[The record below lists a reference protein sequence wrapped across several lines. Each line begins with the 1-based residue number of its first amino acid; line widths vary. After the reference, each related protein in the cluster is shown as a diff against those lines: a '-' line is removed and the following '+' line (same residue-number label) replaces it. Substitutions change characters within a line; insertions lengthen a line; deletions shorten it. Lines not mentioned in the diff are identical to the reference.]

1 MDENKDRKLEAE
13 DEKELMEKIRRSA
26 EKAEIPRELSWEN
39 MQKKLWGE
47 ETDQGKD
54 AESAGIS
61 AGGTLKSLDT
71 DERITGK
78 RGKRTS
84 RLFYKWGAAAA
95 VLILVLAGA
104 WQVNRLGLTT
114 SSGPD
119 KPEALISAESE
130 SEEAQ
135 AAAKGT
141 DTTKSADTAKDEG
154 SEDPAEEEIPEID
167 GMAPA
172 GNYEEV
178 YAALEKYEKSRE
190 KENIA
195 RGYDAGIGGPA
206 EANMEAGAIEDSAP
220 VYGVESAKSQPA
232 EEESA
237 GGYSS
242 TNVQE
247 QGVDEGD
254 IVKTD
259 GRYLYVLDNSGAVRI
274 ISADRG
280 DMKEI
285 GRIVIPDLGEKV
297 EEMYLDNDRLCLVA
311 SGSSML
317 VDEREDGAYTFSEDS
332 YVNLYTYNI
341 ADKSLPKLEGI
352 VKQDGYYQTS
362 RKNGDY
368 VYLFT
373 RFMPQIMPLMEDS
386 SYIPRAGSEDIQAGS
401 IYLPK
406 SVQNEDYLVISG
418 IDIRSPGD
426 VTDAKALVS
435 SADNYYVSTD
445 NIFICM
451 NDWKSGGRTTQIIKF
466 HYEEGKIIPAAAGSV
481 NGYINNTFSL
491 NEYKGYLR
499 IVTTSWEDTS
509 TNALYILDE
518 SMNTCA
524 KLENLAKGETIQ
536 SARFMGDIGYFVTY
550 KQVDPLFSVD
560 LKDPRNPKILGELKV
575 TGFSSYLHFYGED
588 KLLGIGT
595 ETDPQSGEWLG
606 VKLSMFDT
614 SDPSNVLEED
624 KYVMKRFDDCPGM
637 YNYKAVMIDSGK
649 NLLGISCIGKDS
661 AYLVF
666 SYDEEQGFI
675 NEFSYYFD
683 GDGEE
688 YYDSYSR
695 AYDSRGI
702 YIGDTFYLIY
712 SDAIRAYDMENGF
725 SQISK
730 LEID

>member
-1 MDENKDRKLEAE
+1 MCIRDR
-13 DEKELMEKIRRSA
+13 
-26 EKAEIPRELSWEN
+26 
-39 MQKKLWGE
+39 
-47 ETDQGKD
+47 
-54 AESAGIS
+54 
-61 AGGTLKSLDT
+61 
-71 DERITGK
+71 
-78 RGKRTS
+78 
-84 RLFYKWGAAAA
+84 
-95 VLILVLAGA
+95 
-104 WQVNRLGLTT
+104 
-114 SSGPD
+114 
-119 KPEALISAESE
+119 
-130 SEEAQ
+130 

-141 DTTKSADTAKDEG
+141 DTTKSADTAKDGG

-285 GRIVIPDLGEKV
+285 GRIVIPDLGETV

-311 SGSSML
+311 SGSSVSL
-317 VDEREDGAYTFSEDS
+317 DEREDGAYISSEDS

-341 ADKSLPKLEGI
+341 ADKSLPKLEGS

>member
-1 MDENKDRKLEAE
+1 MTANVH
-13 DEKELMEKIRRSA
+13 S
-26 EKAEIPRELSWEN
+26 S
-39 MQKKLWGE
+39 Q
-47 ETDQGKD
+47 ET
-54 AESAGIS
+54 
-61 AGGTLKSLDT
+61 
-71 DERITGK
+71 
-78 RGKRTS
+78 
-84 RLFYKWGAAAA
+84 
-95 VLILVLAGA
+95 
-104 WQVNRLGLTT
+104 
-114 SSGPD
+114 
-119 KPEALISAESE
+119 
-130 SEEAQ
+130 
-135 AAAKGT
+135 
-141 DTTKSADTAKDEG
+141 
-154 SEDPAEEEIPEID
+154 
-167 GMAPA
+167 
-172 GNYEEV
+172 GNF
-178 YAALEKYEKSRE
+178 
-190 KENIA
+190 
-195 RGYDAGIGGPA
+195 
-206 EANMEAGAIEDSAP
+206 
-220 VYGVESAKSQPA
+220 
-232 EEESA
+232 
-237 GGYSS
+237 
-242 TNVQE
+242 
-247 QGVDEGD
+247 
-254 IVKTD
+254 
-259 GRYLYVLDNSGAVRI
+259 
-274 ISADRG
+274 
-280 DMKEI
+280 
-285 GRIVIPDLGEKV
+285 GRIVIPDLGETV

-311 SGSSML
+311 SGSSVSL
-317 VDEREDGAYTFSEDS
+317 DEREDGAYISSEDS

-341 ADKSLPKLEGI
+341 ADKSLPKLEGS

-688 YYDSYSR
+688 YNDSYSR
-695 AYDSRGI
+695 EYDSRGI
-702 YIGDTFYLIY
+702 YIGDPFYI
-712 SDAIRAYDMENGF
+712 I
-725 SQISK
+725 
-730 LEID
+730 